1 MPLVQCPECKTEI
14 PDNAETCPKCGYPMR
29 FSFTAFS
36 AGRRSRKVSLSIA
49 LLFFSLAILAGG
61 VFMVGTRNSGS
72 SKPAHIQNQEK
83 SQTLLDEKLPVAG
96 KHPTEIAFQL
106 IRPSDIQVELSV
118 MEEGKKGTPLKID
131 LIDEESYKNYRV
143 CDCDKVTSVK
153 NYPVDKTTGF
163 QSRSR
168 LEPGIYHFLLTSKV
182 YKGFESPKSTAR
194 LKLTTLD

>member
-14 PDNAETCPKCGYPMR
+14 PDNAENCPRCGYPLR

-36 AGRRSRKVSLSIA
+36 AGRRSRKVSLAIG
-49 LLFFSLAILAGG
+49 LLFLGLAILAGG
-61 VFMVGTRNSGS
+61 MFMVSTRNSGS
-72 SKPAHIQNQEK
+72 PKPAHVQNQEK

-106 IRPSDIQVELSV
+106 IRPSDVQVELSV
-118 MEEGKKGTPLKID
+118 RGAGEKGTPLKVD
-131 LIDEESYKNYRV
+131 LIDEESYKNYRA
-143 CDCDKVTSVK
+143 CDCDKVTSLK

-168 LEPGIYHFLLTSKV
+168 LEPGIYHFLLTSTV
-182 YKGFESPKSTAR
+182 YKGFESPKFTAL